1 MRKFIFLILF
11 LFFLVGCSESAAVN
25 FAKDATL
32 VIEMQ
37 INGKNSDEYK
47 VFGEI
52 ATEEIVRRIYEII
65 EGIKW
70 ETNVEYNMPTPD
82 FKIKDHYHIWITP
95 DGDQL
100 EIMNIENSYF
110 ARLSKGD
117 SEELYLLMT
126 GTSLSAN

>member
-25 FAKDATL
+25 FDEDATL

-82 FKIKDHYHIWITP
+82 FEIKDHYHIWITP

-110 ARLSKGD
+110 ARLSKGE

-126 GTSLSAN
+126 GTSLSTN